1 MLLSPS
7 GPFAPPINPE
17 FLVAGLVNDGYY
29 IWEALPGGSRS
40 LERPK
45 GRGNGWQAEPQNL
58 TFAIVNG
65 PSNPE
70 LLRAVAWSRQGHT
83 VAFDLGDELL
93 KVVVQERA
101 ELATAN
107 RMSFAIRGYFASGA
121 VKGKRFEGVYDCGT
135 ARGHLLIGKAAVHC
149 P

>member
-1 MLLSPS
+1 M
-7 GPFAPPINPE
+7 
-17 FLVAGLVNDGYY
+17 AGRQ
-29 IWEALPGGSRS
+29 S
-40 LERPK
+40 
-45 GRGNGWQAEPQNL
+45 PQNL

-135 ARGHLLIGKAAVHC
+135 GRGYLLIGEAAVHC